1 MVKQKYMRLLTIIFS
16 LFLVSGLCFSQ
27 TSYIKVLTQIKT
39 DKASLIKNKINN
51 DSIKNY
57 LLYQFETQIY
67 PQWVGT
73 PWDYNGY
80 TNTPRQS
87 SIACGY
93 FVSTT
98 LKHMGFNWNRYELAK
113 MYSQQIV
120 EDITDTAFV
129 FDNITQLNTYVRYQ
143 PDNLYIIGLSSH
155 VGLILKRAGKIW
167 FIHSNYYGNKGP
179 DKENLFESDALKDS
193 DIFWCGKFLTPST
206 ISKWLNN
213 TEYNLVRKK

>member
-1 MVKQKYMRLLTIIFS
+1 MRFSILLIS
-16 LFLVSGLCFSQ
+16 FLSTCGISFSQ
-27 TSYIKVLTQIKT
+27 SSYTQILSQIKI
-39 DKASLIKNKINN
+39 DKASLKKGVISD

-67 PQWVGT
+67 PPWIGT

-80 TNTPRQS
+80 SNTPRQS
-87 SIACGY
+87 TIACGY

-129 FDNITQLNTYVRYQ
+129 FDNITQLCTYIRFQ
-143 PDNLYIIGLSSH
+143 PDNLYIIGLGSH

-193 DIFWCGKFLTPST
+193 NVFWCGKFLTPSN
-206 ISKWLNN
+206 IKMWLDE
-213 TEYNLVRKK
+213 TEYGLVRKK

>member
-1 MVKQKYMRLLTIIFS
+1 MRYLLTIAILIFS
-16 LFLVSGLCFSQ
+16 QIIFSQ
-27 TSYIKVLTQIKT
+27 GSYNDLIAQIKA
-39 DKASLIKNKINN
+39 DKLKMKKNQISN
-51 DSIKNY
+51 DSIKDY
-57 LLYQFETQIY
+57 LLYQFENNIY
-67 PQWVGT
+67 PEWVGT

-80 TNTPRQS
+80 TNTPKQS

-93 FVSTT
+93 FVSTS

-143 PDNLYIIGLSSH
+143 PDNLYILGLSSH
-155 VGLILKRAGKIW
+155 VGLILKRNGNIW

-179 DKENLFESDALKDS
+179 DKERLFESDALKDS
-193 DIFWCGKFLTPST
+193 DVFWCGKFLTSSN
-206 ISKWLNN
+206 IKKWLNG
-213 TEYNLVRKK
+213 TEYKLVRKK